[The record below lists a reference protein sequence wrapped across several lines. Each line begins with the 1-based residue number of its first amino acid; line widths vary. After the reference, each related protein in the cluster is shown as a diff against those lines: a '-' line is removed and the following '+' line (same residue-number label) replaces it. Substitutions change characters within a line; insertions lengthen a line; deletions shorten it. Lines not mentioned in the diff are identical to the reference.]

1 LLGFGFLPYD
11 GCTMLGPVLYQEML
25 LGARRNRA
33 YFFRWFYAGWI
44 VLQLC
49 GLLFVHVIQGLVT
62 QGKFD
67 LGALADF
74 SRSYLPTLVTQHYLV
89 LLLATPVLTAGAIT
103 DEKSR
108 GTLQYLLVTALLPW
122 EILVG
127 KLIGRLYQVFLIAL
141 TPLPLLCFLGVFGGL
156 DLLILLSLGI
166 SSLALA
172 LGIGSM
178 SLLASVLC
186 RHTRDAVL
194 WLYTTLAVFYLGGA
208 AVLNLLTSLA
218 PATPSIWLTWL
229 EMLLNCLD
237 PVRPMGSGWSLD
249 DARER
254 SLRVLASVFAWGLL
268 GAVCLAL
275 ATMRLRGSY
284 LRYLEHASRRRWWP
298 ALLARRAPLRGD
310 PLRWKER
317 HVEGIAPLAALRA
330 MPRWL
335 GLTLVFLLT
344 SATALYILAQHLESP
359 YTVSTVI
366 NMGLSG
372 DMLGLARVQRR
383 MSPSSGEFSF
393 QGLVVMLVAGLV
405 IAIRCS
411 GAVTGERE
419 KGTWEA
425 LLLTPLETRQLI
437 RSKLWGI
444 IGASMPYLA
453 AYAVPALA
461 LAALGGGGPL
471 LWTAVW
477 LGVTLLAMVFVGAAG
492 LWCSVRS
499 RSSWRSLL
507 GTLGI
512 TYVGGF
518 VLSCLTSPII
528 AIMALVIYLLLELV
542 ERRLG
547 IAATRIFGD
556 HYGEVVSLVMC
567 LTLAGAF
574 AFLAWRFVIAA
585 EYRVSVLERTKHWRN
600 EPRHPQWSR
609 FARERLQE

>member
-1 LLGFGFLPYD
+1 
-11 GCTMLGPVLYQEML
+11 MLGPVLYQEML

-33 YFFRWFYAGWI
+33 CFFRWFYAGWI

-49 GLLFVHVIQGLVT
+49 GLLFVHIMEGLAT
-62 QGKFD
+62 QRPLD
-67 LGALADF
+67 LNAIADF

-108 GTLQYLLVTALLPW
+108 GTLQYLLVTALVPW

-127 KLIGRLYQVFLIAL
+127 KLIGRLYQVFLIAI
-141 TPLPLLCFLGVFGGL
+141 TPLPLVCFLGVFGGF

-166 SSLALA
+166 STLALA
-172 LGIGSM
+172 FGIGSV

-208 AVLNLLTSLA
+208 ALINLLISYAPPTS
-218 PATPSIWLTWL
+218 SIWQTWL
-229 EMLLNCLD
+229 EMLLSCLD
-237 PVRPMGSGWSLD
+237 PVHPMGSGWSLD
-249 DARER
+249 DAQER
-254 SLRVLASVFAWGLL
+254 SLRVLASVSAWGLL
-268 GAVCLAL
+268 GAVCLVL
-275 ATMRLRGSY
+275 ASLRLRGSY
-284 LRYLEHASRRRWWP
+284 LRYLEHATRRRWLP
-298 ALLARRAPLRGD
+298 VVLTRRAPLRGD
-310 PLRWKER
+310 PLLWKER
-317 HVEGIAPLAALRA
+317 HVDGIAPLAALRA

-335 GLTLVFLLT
+335 GLILVFLLS
-344 SATALYILAQHLESP
+344 SAAGLYILAQHVESP
-359 YTVSTVI
+359 HTVSTVI
-366 NMGLSG
+366 SMGLNG
-372 DMLGLARVQRR
+372 DMQGLARAQRR
-383 MSPSSGEFSF
+383 MSPSTSEFSF
-393 QGLVVMLVAGLV
+393 QGFAVMLVAGLV

-453 AYAVPALA
+453 AYAVPALG

-471 LWTAVW
+471 FWTAVW

-518 VLSCLTSPII
+518 ILSCVTSPII
-528 AIMALVIYLLLELV
+528 GIVALLIYFVLLLLE
-542 ERRLG
+542 ERLG
-547 IAATRIFGD
+547 IAATRVFGD
-556 HYGEVVSLVMC
+556 HYGEVFSLAMC
-567 LTLAGAF
+567 LTLAGGF
-574 AFLAWRFVIAA
+574 AFMAWRFVISA
-585 EYRVSVLERTKHWRN
+585 EYRVGVLERTKHWRN
-600 EPRHPQWSR
+600 EPKHPRWSR
-609 FARERLQE
+609 YARERLQQ